1 MLKEEMYLL
10 YKAIL
15 WVDPYTS
22 SIDTQT
28 IPEPL
33 SMNLP
38 LPCILIWIIPST
50 IEKLANSG
58 NMPRLAHSTTAPA
71 TAFHTSP
78 VSQVTKWSPVA

>member
-1 MLKEEMYLL
+1 MLKEEMCLL

-28 IPEPL
+28 IPEL
-33 SMNLP
+33 QSMNLP
-38 LPCILIWIIPST
+38 LPYIDPDNSST
-50 IEKLANSG
+50 TEKLANSG
-58 NMPRLAHSTTAPA
+58 NIPRLAHSTTAPA